1 MAISTRTY
9 KRLFVNSLIVVLQAC
24 SFYPAHTNP
33 PAGRPLAPRQGDWF
47 DLLRFDGFLAVGDSG
62 KMIRL
67 NSYDEMLSFPYLIVA
82 PLTAERHH
90 SALQVAPLTAERH
103 VPVLQVAPLTA
114 ERHHSVLQVAPLT
127 AERHVPVLQ
136 VAPLTAE
143 SLGDP
148 PPGVLLRRRAR
159 VSGGE
164 YWGDAYAVDG

>member
-1 MAISTRTY
+1 M
-9 KRLFVNSLIVVLQAC
+9 
-24 SFYPAHTNP
+24 
-33 PAGRPLAPRQGDWF
+33 
-47 DLLRFDGFLAVGDSG
+47 LRFDGFLAVGDSG

-90 SALQVAPLTAERH
+90 SALQVAPLTAE
-103 VPVLQVAPLTA
+103 
-114 ERHHSVLQVAPLT
+114 
-127 AERHVPVLQ
+127 
-136 VAPLTAE
+136 

>member
-1 MAISTRTY
+1 
-9 KRLFVNSLIVVLQAC
+9 
-24 SFYPAHTNP
+24 
-33 PAGRPLAPRQGDWF
+33 
-47 DLLRFDGFLAVGDSG
+47 
-62 KMIRL
+62 
-67 NSYDEMLSFPYLIVA
+67 MLSFPYLIVA

-90 SALQVAPLTAERH
+90 SALQVAPLTAERL
-103 VPVLQVAPLTA
+103 VPVLPVAPLAA

>member
-1 MAISTRTY
+1 M
-9 KRLFVNSLIVVLQAC
+9 
-24 SFYPAHTNP
+24 
-33 PAGRPLAPRQGDWF
+33 
-47 DLLRFDGFLAVGDSG
+47 LRFDGFLAVGDSG

-114 ERHHSVLQVAPLT
+114 E
-127 AERHVPVLQ
+127 
-136 VAPLTAE
+136 

>member
-1 MAISTRTY
+1 
-9 KRLFVNSLIVVLQAC
+9 
-24 SFYPAHTNP
+24 
-33 PAGRPLAPRQGDWF
+33 
-47 DLLRFDGFLAVGDSG
+47 
-62 KMIRL
+62 
-67 NSYDEMLSFPYLIVA
+67 MLSFPYLIVA

-90 SALQVAPLTAERH
+90 SALQVAPLTAERL
-103 VPVLQVAPLTA
+103 VPVLPVAPLAA
-114 ERHHSVLQVAPLT
+114 ERHHS
-127 AERHVPVLQ
+127 VLQ